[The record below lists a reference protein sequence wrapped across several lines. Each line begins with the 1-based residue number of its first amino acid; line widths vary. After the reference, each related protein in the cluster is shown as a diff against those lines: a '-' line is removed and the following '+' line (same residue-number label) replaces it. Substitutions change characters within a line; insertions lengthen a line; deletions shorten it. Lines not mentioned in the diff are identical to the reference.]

1 MPFQYVGCDVSSEE
15 CSYNP
20 LEYFIDVFQEES
32 DGSADNYYC
41 DRNNIATAYLR
52 FHTRFRIA
60 KRYGVDV
67 TGFNLERI
75 AQMQEYGKKDP
86 QELRNF
92 LNDIRQAS
100 YTIRNHVE
108 RNFGAKEQE
117 FTTDEFAI
125 ADPIKT
131 PESKTEK
138 PSGKEKKTKTQP
150 ER

>member
-1 MPFQYVGCDVSSEE
+1 M
-15 CSYNP
+15 
-20 LEYFIDVFQEES
+20 
-32 DGSADNYYC
+32 
-41 DRNNIATAYLR
+41 
-52 FHTRFRIA
+52 IA

-67 TGFNLERI
+67 TGFNLEYI
-75 AQMQEYGKKDP
+75 AQRNEYGKKDP